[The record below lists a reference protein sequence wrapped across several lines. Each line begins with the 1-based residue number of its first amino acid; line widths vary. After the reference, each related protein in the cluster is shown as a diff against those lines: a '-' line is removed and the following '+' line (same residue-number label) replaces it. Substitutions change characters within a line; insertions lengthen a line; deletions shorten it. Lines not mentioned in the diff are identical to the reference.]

1 MSRFIVAAAL
11 VAFSLPAFAERPEY
25 SFVEIGYQRID
36 IDVLNT
42 SVDGD
47 GYGLG
52 GSLEIGDMWQAFLSY
67 GTAEFDFGIDLDEIA
82 VGGGFHGSLSPT
94 SDFVL
99 NLAYIRAEASAAGF
113 SVDEDGFGI
122 SVGVRNRI
130 TPNVE
135 LGGFVN
141 YTDVGDDEF
150 GATGRAWYFLTEQ
163 FAVGVNVGIAEDVTR
178 YGISGRLFFGR

>member
-1 MSRFIVAAAL
+1 MTRFIVATAL
-11 VAFSLPAFAERPEY
+11 VALSMPAFAERPEY

-36 IDVLNT
+36 VDVIGID
-42 SVDGD
+42 VDGD

-52 GSLEIGDMWQAFLSY
+52 GSLEVGDSWQAFVSY
-67 GTAEFDFGIDLDEIA
+67 GTADFDFGIDLDEIA

-99 NLAYIRAEASAAGF
+99 NLAYIRTEASTAF
-113 SVDEDGFGI
+113 SSADEDGFGLSI
-122 SVGVRNRI
+122 GVRNRI

-135 LGGFVN
+135 LAGFVN
-141 YTDVGDDEF
+141 YVDVGDDEF

-178 YGISGRLFFGR
+178 YGISGRFFFGR

>member
-1 MSRFIVAAAL
+1 MSRFFVATAL

-25 SFVEIGYQRID
+25 SFVDIGYQRID
-36 IDVLNT
+36 LDVAGT
-42 SVDGD
+42 SIDGD

-52 GSLEIGDMWQAFLSY
+52 GSLEVGDMWQAFVSY

-99 NLAYIRAEASAAGF
+99 NLAYIRADAS
-113 SVDEDGFGI
+113 SVLGSADEDGFGI
-122 SVGVRNRI
+122 SIGMRNRI
-130 TPNVE
+130 TPKIE
-135 LGGFVN
+135 LAGFVN
-141 YTDVGDDEF
+141 YVDVGDDEY
-150 GATGRAWYFLTEQ
+150 GATGRAWYYLTEQ
-163 FAVGVNVGIAEDVTR
+163 FAVGVNVGIAEDVAR